1 MGEPRERRKRLEQRV
16 KEALEGLSF
25 RRQRDKARFMTED
38 WTEEPLR
45 TVVLVGVDIDRS
57 GTVRMGGSVVVVA
70 PAVEELLEAAPKSA
84 LSPAQEIYLGRIPMG
99 VAGTSFQD
107 LLEPDRKT
115 PLEWR
120 VAADEDL
127 EPAVEGFVQAVD
139 GPVRDW
145 VARHA
150 TVGAVRAAVEQ
161 ERGRPGEG
169 NLVRTVALLEA
180 LEGDLQ
186 GALARLDR
194 YRNAPTKRDTA
205 ERVQAF
211 ADWLPGA
218 VASSGP

>member
-25 RRQRDKARFMTED
+25 RRQRDKALFMTD
-38 WTEEPLR
+38 GWTEEPLR
-45 TVVLVGVDIDRS
+45 TVVVVGVDIDRS
-57 GTVRMGGSVVVVA
+57 GTVRMGGSVVIVA

-84 LSPAQEIYLGRIPMG
+84 LTPVQEIYLGRIPMG
-99 VAGTSFQD
+99 VAGASFKD
-107 LLEPDRKT
+107 LLDPGRMT

-120 VAADEDL
+120 VAGDEDL
-127 EPAVEGFVQAVD
+127 EPAVDGFVQAVD

-150 TVGAVRAAVEQ
+150 TVGAVQSAVEQ

-218 VASSGP
+218 VAASAR

>member
-1 MGEPRERRKRLEQRV
+1 VGEPRERRKRLEQRV
-16 KEALEGLSF
+16 KEALEELSF
-25 RRQRDKARFMTED
+25 RRQRDKALFVTDE

-45 TVVLVGVDIDRS
+45 AVVVVGVDIDRS
-57 GTVRMGGSVVVVA
+57 GLVRMGGSVVIVA
-70 PAVEELLEAAPKSA
+70 PAVEELLEAAPKSV
-84 LSPAQEIYLGRIPMG
+84 LSPAQQIYVGRIPMG
-99 VAGTSFQD
+99 VAGASFQD
-107 LLEPDRKT
+107 LLEPGRKT

-120 VAADEDL
+120 VADDEDL

-139 GPVRDW
+139 GPVREW

-150 TVGAVRAAVEQ
+150 TVGAVQAAVEQ

-180 LEGDLQ
+180 LGGDLK

-194 YRNAPTKRDTA
+194 YRNAPTTRDTA

-211 ADWLPGA
+211 ADWLTGA
-218 VASSGP
+218 VAPSGR